1 VFPLDPEDGSED
13 PSAPARTF
21 RYRDGAG
28 RVGVISSVTK
38 PFCGHCDRIR
48 LTADGQVRTCLFA
61 LQEYDFRKV
70 MRGGGSDDDIEAL
83 LRAAVLRKLPGHLI
97 SQPGFV
103 QPARGMSAIGG

>member
-1 VFPLDPEDGSED
+1 
-13 PSAPARTF
+13 
-21 RYRDGAG
+21 
-28 RVGVISSVTK
+28 
-38 PFCGHCDRIR
+38 
-48 LTADGQVRTCLFA
+48 VRTCLFA

-103 QPARGMSAIGG
+103 QPERGMSAIGG